1 MGGAEGMA
9 FWAVRTLVIQE
20 DQSWDMWRESGL
32 RLPRQ
37 GGAKEPSLYLG
48 KRRGRTRGV

>member
-1 MGGAEGMA
+1 MA

-20 DQSWDMWRESGL
+20 DQSWDTWRESGL

-37 GGAKEPSLYLG
+37 GGGKEPSLYLG
-48 KRRGRTRGV
+48 RRWGRTRGV